1 MKKKLMVAF
10 FIAVLLPMS
19 LLAEPAKVPW
29 SWLKFRPETY
39 MATYDNPRPIM
50 LDSIRIFP
58 NARDSYMN
66 LDDKAEPFIL
76 FDGKINESDYLY
88 ADSIAGS
95 RPNFIIGATKELG
108 EFFLNRLALVPSSKV
123 ADGILLVNPTVQ
135 LYKYTYN
142 NWFIIIRWVE
152 SIVID
157 SENY

>member
-1 MKKKLMVAF
+1 MKKKLVVAF
-10 FIAVLLPMS
+10 FVAVLLPIS
-19 LLAEPAKVPW
+19 LLAEPTKVPW
-29 SWLKFRPETY
+29 VWLKLSPGSY

-58 NARDSYMN
+58 NARGSYMN
-66 LDDKAEPFIL
+66 LDDEAEPFIL
-76 FDGKINESDYLY
+76 FDGKVNESDYLY

-95 RPNFIIGATKELG
+95 RPNFIIGATEELG
-108 EFFLNRLALVPSSKV
+108 DFFLNRLALVPSSKV

-152 SIVID
+152 SIVLD
-157 SENY
+157 SGNY